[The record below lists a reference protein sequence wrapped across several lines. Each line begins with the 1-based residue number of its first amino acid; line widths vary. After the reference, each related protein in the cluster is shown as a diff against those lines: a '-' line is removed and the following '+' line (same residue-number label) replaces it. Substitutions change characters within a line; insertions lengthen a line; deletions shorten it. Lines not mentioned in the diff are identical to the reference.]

1 MKLNLLDDAIIQLL
15 DDYGNIVFS
24 FELKTLDEYW
34 YGESEEYEY
43 LHVTLGGTSNEYV
56 IIVMTTASGQGGIV
70 AVVDTT
76 SGEIVHYHNGAFAIY
91 AEIYKNYVITIYGV
105 QQWGVKYYKCVDAV
119 RFGTKEI
126 VGGEKQIRVDDNIGD
141 DFTYIISDGTIQ
153 FKDSSGQTSVMKI
166 ADLIDR

>member
-15 DDYGNIVFS
+15 DDHGNIVFS

-76 SGEIVHYHNGAFAIY
+76 SGEIVHYH
-91 AEIYKNYVITIYGV
+91 KSML
-105 QQWGVKYYKCVDAV
+105 KS
-119 RFGTKEI
+119 
-126 VGGEKQIRVDDNIGD
+126 IRIMLSQSMV
-141 DFTYIISDGTIQ
+141 F
-153 FKDSSGQTSVMKI
+153 SSGE
-166 ADLIDR
+166 